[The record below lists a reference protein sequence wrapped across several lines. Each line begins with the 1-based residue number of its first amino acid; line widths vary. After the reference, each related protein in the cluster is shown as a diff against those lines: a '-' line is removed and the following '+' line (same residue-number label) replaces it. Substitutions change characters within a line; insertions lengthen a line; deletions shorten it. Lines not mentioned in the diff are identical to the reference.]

1 MPSIDAITDELTG
14 LETEEERIFSW
25 RHASLLAAGYDHRLA
40 FKLAL
45 RPYVDL
51 HLAIR
56 LGQSGC
62 PPETAARIL
71 L

>member
-14 LETEEERIFSW
+14 LETEEECVFSW
-25 RHASLLAAGYDHRLA
+25 RHTSLLVAGYDRRLA

-45 RPYVDL
+45 RPHVDL
-51 HLAIR
+51 HLAVR
-56 LGQSGC
+56 LRQSGC